1 MTETSLNTPSPNRDR
16 SQLIKEVT
24 LVVVLS
30 LIVTGGLSALQFSV
44 AWIRDYVL
52 ALVAALFLY
61 LPLELLY
68 RQGVD
73 PADFGI
79 SKRPILRSL
88 KNALWVSLLVFP
100 IYLVGFHYWQVNY
113 LGNDR
118 NQSMSRL
125 DQWPLDIQDR
135 PKVTQIDEGSVSL
148 YAVGELIWMRWRLPP
163 GQHFSA
169 TVNATGPI
177 IPEVQR
183 PVSSKEN
190 TAVYEGRSDGKL
202 AFRTAGHSFNALIQT
217 GQDTTPPN
225 RIKLGAGLREADANP
240 LEFERSFWW
249 IINIILIQ
257 FLLVA
262 LPEEV
267 FYRGY
272 LQTRL
277 DQIFTHNRRILGVEL
292 SVASLLI
299 TSTIFAVGH
308 YVTIPSPHR
317 LAVFFP
323 SLLFGWM
330 RRATGG
336 ILAPLIFHALCNLV
350 VEFASLYYT

>member
-1 MTETSLNTPSPNRDR
+1 MT
-16 SQLIKEVT
+16 
-24 LVVVLS
+24 
-30 LIVTGGLSALQFSV
+30 GLSALQFSV
-44 AWIRDYVL
+44 SWIRDYVL

-61 LPLELLY
+61 LPLELLH
-68 RQGVD
+68 RQGID

-79 SKRPILRSL
+79 SKKPILSSL
-88 KNALWVSLLVFP
+88 KNAAWVSLLVFP
-100 IYLVGFHYWQVNY
+100 IYLVGFHYWQVDY

-118 NQSMSRL
+118 NESISRL
-125 DQWPLDIQDR
+125 DQWPLEIQDR
-135 PKVTQIDEGSVSL
+135 PKVTPMEEGSVNL
-148 YAVGELIWMRWRLPP
+148 YADGELIWMKWHLPP

-169 TVNATGPI
+169 TIDATGPI
-177 IPEVQR
+177 IPEVHR
-183 PVSSKEN
+183 PASTEEN
-190 TAVYEGRSDGKL
+190 TVIYEGRSDGRL
-202 AFRTAGHSFNALIQT
+202 AFKTSGDSFTALIQT
-217 GQDTTPPN
+217 GSDTTPPN
-225 RIKLGAGLREADANP
+225 RIKLGAGLRNADANP

-277 DQIFTHNRRILGVEL
+277 DQIFTNNRRIFGVEL
-292 SVASLLI
+292 SLASLVI
-299 TSTIFAVGH
+299 TSAIFAVGH